1 MHQDLQVAR
10 AAEFSKKLLDQWR
23 RQSVPVETPPGD
35 TRHAETGRVDIAVK
49 SHAIC

>member
-10 AAEFSKKLLDQWR
+10 TVEFSEKLLDKWR
-23 RQSVPVETPPGD
+23 GQSVPVEKPPGD

-49 SHAIC
+49 SHAVC